1 AAVFPWCARTSH
13 PGVLVPAHYTP
24 PRAAAPRAGRRIVS
38 RRWIEALWDAD
49 VEALVAAVSEAV
61 RPC

>member
-1 AAVFPWCARTSH
+1 M
-13 PGVLVPAHYTP
+13 PAHYTP

-38 RRWIEALWDAD
+38 RRWIEGLWDAD